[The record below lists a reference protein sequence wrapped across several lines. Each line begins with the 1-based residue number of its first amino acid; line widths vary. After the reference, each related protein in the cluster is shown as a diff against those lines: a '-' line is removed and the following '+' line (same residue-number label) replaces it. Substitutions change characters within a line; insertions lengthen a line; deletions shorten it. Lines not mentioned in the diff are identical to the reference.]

1 MSQDFRPHPVL
12 VNYEA
17 SSDGVVRN
25 RRLKKSVGCVNNMG
39 YLTFTAG
46 KKKYYNHIIIF
57 ECHNGSIKDGLVID
71 HKKWRKD

>member
-25 RRLKKSVGCVNNMG
+25 SRLKKPIGWVSKMR
-39 YLTFTAG
+39 YLMFTAG
-46 KKKYYNHIIIF
+46 KKKYLCHRIVY
-57 ECHNGSIKDGLVID
+57 ECFMD
-71 HKKWRKD
+71 